1 MALNIVRVRIFWTS
15 NIFVI
20 IVFPYTHDTGAVTG
34 TEPGVDFYTLPLIV
48 IILRL
53 SNLSIQQF
61 YVFLKLDNMK

>member
-20 IVFPYTHDTGAVTG
+20 IVFPYTHDTGTVTG
-34 TEPGVDFYTLPLIV
+34 TEPGVEFYTLPLIE

-53 SNLSIQQF
+53 SNLSIQHC
-61 YVFLKLDNMK
+61 LKLISSLCFS